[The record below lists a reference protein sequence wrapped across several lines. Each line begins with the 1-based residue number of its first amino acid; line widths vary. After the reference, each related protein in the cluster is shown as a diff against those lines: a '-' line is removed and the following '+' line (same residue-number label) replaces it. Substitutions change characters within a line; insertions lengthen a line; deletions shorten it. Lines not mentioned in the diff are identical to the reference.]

1 MTAAHAGRRALAARG
16 TDGQAGVDTVNQV
29 SCRFSPHPCS
39 FDFLHILTLSQVV
52 VRATKRV
59 RIVMD
64 KVEPT

>member
-29 SCRFSPHPCS
+29 
-39 FDFLHILTLSQVV
+39 V